1 MRRDQ
6 RTTLWGICNLVSFV
20 CVYVCVCVC
29 VYTHIYIVGS
39 IAYILT
45 LNFYVVIHKYI
56 SYVKFWVLCHVYDCK
71 TLIFFNWGIFEARN
85 WTTVLLLMS

>member
-6 RTTLWGICNLVSFV
+6 RTTLWGICNLVSLT
-20 CVYVCVCVC
+20 CVCVC
-29 VYTHIYIVGS
+29 AHIYIVGS

-56 SYVKFWVLCHVYDCK
+56 SYVKFWVLCHV
-71 TLIFFNWGIFEARN
+71 
-85 WTTVLLLMS
+85 